1 MPASDDLSIWL
12 EVDPYFCD
20 VYGTLYG
27 GMGDPLYGVVSRCG
41 ARGYVRWG
49 MDLKPPVRSSIET
62 ADGGL
67 WMKVSTEE
75 MDRIREETDR
85 ILAGTYDDQLDN
97 ETEHDG
103 RTEMT
108 LTYDTAEAMQTT
120 LEHARQPRVS
130 FRSVGSGNRRKP
142 GLDLEAQIAK
152 MEGVKRKSKPKKSK
166 KAKPLPKPQPGAPF
180 WMAPSKPTAAQVRQ
194 QPKPQPKQQPKQQ
207 PKPLSTMLQQAR
219 MARQQAQRK
228 GKQAE
233 RLMEVPIATVLERA
247 RKARTQAERHGA
259 EAERIMTGVSVEP
272 VHIPSIELPQQVEL
286 VPSRPITAPIPRRP
300 RGTVPPHYRL
310 LRGAS
315 RPRAGGA
322 SSTSPEGSYEASQEG
337 SVLGSAA
344 AWLKSLISF

>member
-1 MPASDDLSIWL
+1 MMPASDDLSIWL

-27 GMGDPLYGVVSRCG
+27 GMWDPLYAVMSRCG
-41 ARGYVRWG
+41 ARGYTRWG
-49 MDLKPPVRSSIET
+49 GDLTPPVESSIET

-97 ETEHDG
+97 ETEEDG
-103 RTEMT
+103 ATEMNR
-108 LTYDTAEAMQTT
+108 YHDTAESMQTT
-120 LEHARQPRVS
+120 LEHARHPRVS
-130 FRSVGSGNRRKP
+130 FRSVGGGNRRKP
-142 GLDLEAQIAK
+142 AFDLEAQLSG

-166 KAKPLPKPQPGAPF
+166 GAKPLPKPQPGKPF
-180 WMAPSKPTAAQVRQ
+180 WMAPSKPTSSQT
-194 QPKPQPKQQPKQQ
+194 KPQPKPQ
-207 PKPLSTMLQQAR
+207 PKPLSTMLEQAR
-219 MARQQAQRK
+219 TARQQAQRK

-233 RLMEVPIATVLERA
+233 RLMEVPVATALERA
-247 RKARTQAERHGA
+247 RKARLQAERHGA

-272 VHIPSIELPQQVEL
+272 VHVPSVKLPQQVEI

-300 RGTVPPHYRL
+300 RGTVPPHYRF
-310 LRGAS
+310 LRDTP
-315 RPRAGGA
+315 RVRAGGS
-322 SSTSPEGSYEASQEG
+322 SSTSPEETRETSREG